1 MRIVKV
7 FYDIFESDAWWLD
20 RHASSDTHELDRE
33 IRLVSDDGQ
42 SIFISWCSDPV
53 QYSICT
59 STTSFFLP
67 PVPVARDMT
76 ASSIWT
82 GITNDSVTLQFLD
95 QNHQVLEI
103 RSSQKVVYC
112 WTSAFDVDG
121 DDVVYVS
128 TSKPKAITE
137 AIDRVRTP

>member
-1 MRIVKV
+1 MKIVKV

-33 IRLVSDDGQ
+33 IRLESDNEE

-53 QYSICT
+53 QYSTCT
-59 STTSFFLP
+59 SNTSFFLSR
-67 PVPVARDMT
+67 VPVARDMT
-76 ASSIWT
+76 NSSIWS
-82 GITNDSVTLQFLD
+82 GITNGFVTLQFLD

-103 RSSQKVVYC
+103 RTSRKVVYC

-128 TSKPKAITE
+128 ASKPKSAAE
-137 AIDRVRTP
+137 AIDRAGTI